1 MKPLCLSILCLSIA
15 LQGPDGGLETTNCLP
30 TLLTALALF
39 FTAAA
44 LWCVWRM
51 GKWLWEEEMGQEDS
65 E

>member
-15 LQGPDGGLETTNCLP
+15 LQGPDGGTTNGLP

-39 FTAAA
+39 LSAIA

-51 GKWLWEEEMGQEDS
+51 GRWLWEEEVGQEDS